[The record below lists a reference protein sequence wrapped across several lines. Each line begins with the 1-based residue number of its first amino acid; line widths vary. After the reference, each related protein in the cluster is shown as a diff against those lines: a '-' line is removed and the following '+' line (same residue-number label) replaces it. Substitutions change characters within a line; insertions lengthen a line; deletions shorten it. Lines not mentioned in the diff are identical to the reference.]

1 MAKRETLLRALTSL
15 RQNTIVQVLFVLPFL
30 FGLLAKLNRS
40 KPWFGDYQA
49 VACAGLKA
57 QAHQPFYDLYMTCPG
72 MHASVFVY
80 IPVVARV
87 TAWFEGLLSEPG
99 LFWLYAGLFVASL
112 AALVVVPLT
121 RAPGRISDKLPFAVF
136 LGSAAVTWGN
146 IAVLMHGAVLAAALL
161 FETAPWLFVAVVALA
176 AAVKPVFLTYLAVVL
191 LARMSWTRRLLLAG
205 TGVAA
210 GLAPT
215 VLFTVTD
222 PGTAYQWAHLLK
234 HFVYDVTPGSGFYG
248 WIGFFGLRGDT
259 PVAQAA
265 YLLYAG
271 ALMLSALAAV
281 DRLKLDGRER
291 LWLGLSVAGLLIPRI
306 MSQDVF
312 LLAPGLVMVAQRAVA
327 AASGAQPVT
336 PLDKVRD
343 VLLRQGPFI
352 VFSFCVLALVFG
364 FIQHS
369 RYSTPLALLGL
380 SLYLIGLGV
389 ALLLGERTA
398 EGADARRRQPWSVL
412 GASTINTETQA

>member
-1 MAKRETLLRALTSL
+1 MAKRETVLRALTSL
-15 RQNTIVQVLFVLPFL
+15 RQNTVVQFLFVLPFL

-49 VACAGLKA
+49 VACAGLKD
-57 QAHQPFYDLYMTCPG
+57 QAHLPFYDLHMACPG

-80 IPVVARV
+80 IPVVAHV
-87 TAWFEGLLSEPG
+87 TAWFEQVLSEPG
-99 LFWLYAGLFVASL
+99 LFWLYAGLFVVSL
-112 AALVVVPLT
+112 LALVIVPLKW
-121 RAPGRISDKLPFAVF
+121 APGRLGDKLPFAVF

-146 IAVLMHGAVLAAALL
+146 IAVLMHGAVLAAALM
-161 FETAPWLFVAVVALA
+161 FEAAPWLFVAVVALV

-191 LARMSWTRRLLLAG
+191 LARMSWTRRLVLAG
-205 TGVAA
+205 TGAA
-210 GLAPT
+210 TGLAPT
-215 VLFTVTD
+215 ILFTFTD

-271 ALMLSALAAV
+271 AMMLSALTAA
-281 DRLKLDGRER
+281 DRLKLNSHER

-312 LLAPGLVMVAQRAVA
+312 LLAPGLVTVAQRAVA
-327 AASGAQPVT
+327 VAGAGPVT
-336 PLDKVRD
+336 PLARVRD
-343 VLLRQGPFI
+343 FLLRQGPYI
-352 VFSFCVLALVFG
+352 VFSFCLLAFAFG

-369 RYSTPLALLGL
+369 RYSNPLALLGL
-380 SLYLIGLGV
+380 SLYLIGVGIS
-389 ALLLGERTA
+389 AA
-398 EGADARRRQPWSVL
+398 FDARRSEAAERWQWRPWRGLPRRGV
-412 GASTINTETQA
+412 NTETQA

>member
-1 MAKRETLLRALTSL
+1 MAKRETVLRALTSL
-15 RQNTIVQVLFVLPFL
+15 RQNTVIQVLFVLPFL

-49 VACAGLKA
+49 VACAGLKD
-57 QAHQPFYDLYMTCPG
+57 QAHQPFYDLYMNCPG

-80 IPVVARV
+80 IPAVAHV
-87 TAWFEGLLSEPG
+87 TAWFERVLSEPG
-99 LFWLYAGLFVASL
+99 LFYLYAGLFVVSVL
-112 AALVVVPLT
+112 ALVMVPLKW
-121 RAPGRISDKLPFAVF
+121 APGKLSDKLPFAVF

-146 IAVLMHGAVLAAALL
+146 IAVLMHAAVLGAALL
-161 FETAPWLFVAVVALA
+161 FETAPWLFVAVVALVA
-176 AAVKPVFLTYLAVVL
+176 SVKPVFLTYLAVVL
-191 LARMSWTRRLLLAG
+191 LARMSWTRRLLLTGAG
-205 TGVAA
+205 VVA

-215 VLFTVTD
+215 VVFTLTD

-259 PVAQAA
+259 PVAEAA
-265 YLLYAG
+265 YLIYAG
-271 ALMLSALAAV
+271 AMMLSALAAA

-312 LLAPGLVMVAQRAVA
+312 LLAPGLVMIAQRAVA
-327 AASGAQPVT
+327 VAGAEPVT
-336 PLDKVRD
+336 PLEKVRD
-343 VLLRQGPFI
+343 FLLRQGPYI
-352 VFSFCVLALVFG
+352 VFSFCVLALAFG

-369 RYSTPLALLGL
+369 RYSNPLALLGL

-389 ALLLGERTA
+389 ALWLGERTA
-398 EGADARRRQPWSVL
+398 DARRPQPWSVL
-412 GASTINTETQA
+412 GAPTVNSETQA